1 MGHEGWQGDRLI
13 CDSWFMATYGSWQLR
28 VDGSKLMN
36 RRVKDNLI
44 LPYGRNETLDR

>member
-1 MGHEGWQGDRLI
+1 V
-13 CDSWFMATYGSWQLR
+13 T
-28 VDGSKLMN
+28 DGSQFMTNGSRLMN